1 MRQSLPAFLVL
12 AALAGH
18 LAAQEIT
25 TTPLIEIPVE
35 DLDLGDGFDPD
46 LDGLFDPDLD
56 GLFDPDVGGAA
67 GDDLFEE
74 FSAAPVEAPR
84 QEVAI
89 GPTGVLR
96 VLDKLTG
103 EVTDVEL
110 ASGQSRELGFLGVS
124 VTECRYPVENPA
136 GDAFIFVQV
145 TDLREGLD
153 LFAGWMIASAPALN
167 AIDHPRYDVWAL
179 RCSTS

>member
-1 MRQSLPAFLVL
+1 MRQSLPVFLVL
-12 AALAGH
+12 AVLAGP
-18 LAAQEIT
+18 LAGQEIT

-46 LDGLFDPDLD
+46 PDGLFDPEVD
-56 GLFDPDVGGAA
+56 AA
-67 GDDLFEE
+67 PLDDLLEE
-74 FSAAPVEAPR
+74 LSAAPVEAPR

-103 EVTDVEL
+103 EVTDIEL
-110 ASGQSRELGFLGVS
+110 ALGQSRELGFLGVS
-124 VTECRYPVENPA
+124 IAECRYPVENPA
-136 GDAFIFVQV
+136 GDAFIFVQL

-179 RCSTS
+179 RCSTP